1 MRVNDLAFAVHAV
14 VLSSLLYSQFFP
26 KIWGFKVSRHQKAS
40 KPVKG
45 IFWGCLVAVGVAV
58 GIVLL
63 ASPDGGYDPR
73 SWAWIDVV
81 STTYPRT
88 FLLAEK
94 NMSTR

>member
-1 MRVNDLAFAVHAV
+1 MRVNDLVFAVHAV
-14 VLSSLLYSQFFP
+14 VLSSLMYSQFFP

-63 ASPDGGYDPR
+63 ASPDGGYNPH

-81 STTYPRT
+81 STTVPCT
-88 FLLAEK
+88 LL
-94 NMSTR
+94 STKKIT

>member
-14 VLSSLLYSQFFP
+14 VLSSLMYSQFFP

-45 IFWGCLVAVGVAV
+45 IFWGCLVAVGVVV

-81 STTYPRT
+81 STTYPCT
-88 FLLAEK
+88 LLSAEK
-94 NMSTR
+94 NT